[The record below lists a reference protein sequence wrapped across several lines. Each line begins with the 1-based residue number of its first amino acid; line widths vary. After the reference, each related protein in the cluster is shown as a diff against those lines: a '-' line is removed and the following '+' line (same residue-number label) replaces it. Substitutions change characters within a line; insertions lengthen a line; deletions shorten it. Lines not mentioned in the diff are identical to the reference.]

1 MTDWAM
7 VVLTAIY
14 VLATIL
20 ICYYNYGATK
30 ASRDQAAEMRRQ
42 YEEDNRP
49 YITVELIYERKA
61 FYGLRFSNHGK
72 RLANHVRIQL
82 DQTFLDS
89 LKEPSFSE
97 MLKRA
102 NGKECI
108 IGIGQHY
115 DLYFGSNKFRENTD
129 KYPLSGQV
137 VYQDGER
144 TYKEAFNI
152 DFDSYATFF
161 SVNCDFDD
169 FLKETSVYKGYKQD
183 KIEMRGDRAEMSDFP
198 LYLNMVAGGLD
209 CRDQAIGGFSFV
221 VKIYAVPVVEIIG

>member
-115 DLYFGSNKFRENTD
+115 DLYFGSNILFRGKWST
-129 KYPLSGQV
+129 KMV
-137 VYQDGER
+137 
-144 TYKEAFNI
+144 
-152 DFDSYATFF
+152 
-161 SVNCDFDD
+161 SVHTKKR
-169 FLKETSVYKGYKQD
+169 LTLILTPMQHS
-183 KIEMRGDRAEMSDFP
+183 FP
-198 LYLNMVAGGLD
+198 
-209 CRDQAIGGFSFV
+209 
-221 VKIYAVPVVEIIG
+221 